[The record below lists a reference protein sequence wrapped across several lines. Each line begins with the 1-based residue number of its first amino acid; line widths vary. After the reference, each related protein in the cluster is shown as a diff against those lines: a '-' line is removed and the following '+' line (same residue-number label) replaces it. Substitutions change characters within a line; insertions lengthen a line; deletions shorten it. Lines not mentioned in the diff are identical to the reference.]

1 MTEIFCFIIF
11 YARIRDNMI
20 SIGFVI
26 FRLAPTALLFI
37 INPIIAIIINII
49 TDCLD
54 GPIFRDYFKMKSDK
68 YQIYDKSLDFVYYFA
83 LMIMVFWLGLPMMSL
98 LFIFFTYRIIGQIIF
113 FFTRKE
119 EIFLY
124 FLNFFEY
131 FVISVLLINILG
143 QSWTIPI
150 FSAAI
155 IFKIWHEIFIHKQKK
170 SFTKIFWI
178 PFLKKAG
185 ILTK

>member
-1 MTEIFCFIIF
+1 
-11 YARIRDNMI
+11 MI

-26 FRLAPTALLFI
+26 FRLAATGLLFI
-37 INPIIAIIINII
+37 LNPIIAIIINII

-54 GPIFRDYFKMKSDK
+54 GPIFRDYFGMKSEK
-68 YQIYDKSLDFVYYFA
+68 YQIYDKFLDFIYYLA
-83 LMIMVFWLGLPMMSL
+83 LMVMVFWLGLPMISL
-98 LFIFFTYRIIGQIIF
+98 LFIFFIYRIIGQIIF
-113 FFTRKE
+113 FFRKNE

-131 FVISVLLINILG
+131 FVISVLLIEIFG
-143 QSWTIPI
+143 QGWTIPI
-150 FSAAI
+150 FSAAV

-178 PFLKKAG
+178 PLLEKAG
-185 ILTK
+185 ILTKQY